1 MFEKIRNFFAQRKLY
16 RLQDKATFEAQMQD
30 REKPYFQLQNDVDAE
45 KKELQQERRKIK
57 LPSQSKLLLVFLFF
71 NFTLLE
77 GFVGY
82 ITIKTL
88 TIALS
93 MGILPDFSP
102 LVTLISLVVG
112 ETVSYGIYAAKSK
125 AENVQG
131 GITYDMAMKQLELE
145 KQRNE
150 DGTFG

>member
-1 MFEKIRNFFAQRKLY
+1 
-16 RLQDKATFEAQMQD
+16 MQD
-30 REKPYFQLQNDVDAE
+30 REKPYLQLQNDVDAE
-45 KKELQQERRKIK
+45 KKEIQQEKRKIK

-88 TIALS
+88 TTALS
-93 MGILPDFSP
+93 MGLLPDFSP
-102 LVTLISLVVG
+102 LITLISLVVG
-112 ETVSYGIYAAKSK
+112 ETISYGIYSAKSK
-125 AENVQG
+125 AENTQG
-131 GITYDMAMKQLELE
+131 GITYDIAMKNFELE
-145 KQRNE
+145 KQKNE

>member
-1 MFEKIRNFFAQRKLY
+1 MFEKLRNQFAYHKLY
-16 RLQDKATFEAQMQD
+16 QLQDKITFETQMQD
-30 REKPYFQLQNDVDAE
+30 REKPYLQLQNDVDAE
-45 KKELQQERRKIK
+45 KKELKQEQRKIK

-88 TIALS
+88 TTAFSIGL
-93 MGILPDFSP
+93 LPDFSP
-102 LVTLISLVVG
+102 LVTLISLVIG
-112 ETVSYGIYAAKSK
+112 ETISYGIYAAKSK
-125 AENVQG
+125 AENTQG
-131 GITYDMAMKQLELE
+131 GIVYDMTMKNFNLEQ
-145 KQRNE
+145 KKNE